1 MKNIEEIQ
9 NMSLEALEE
18 IADDQSVKAP
28 ASLNGRLQDAMAAS
42 SLKKEKNSGRRVL
55 YGACG
60 ALAVAAASVAVVVS
74 LPTQPKDTFTDP
86 LLAYAE
92 LEKTFSYISSKV
104 DMGLD
109 IVEDAEPA
117 MEMTSNIIDKINN
130 R

>member
-28 ASLNGRLQDAMAAS
+28 ESLNGRLQDAMAAS
-42 SLKKEKNSGRRVL
+42 SLKKEKNSGRRVF
-55 YGACG
+55 YTACG